1 MTFHNDKEFVDAIDA
16 SSQHFKIHPA
26 LIEKDY
32 WVTYVLRN
40 LSKSDFVAKVV
51 FKGGTSLSK
60 AFHCIERFS
69 EDIDLALL
77 NEEKQ
82 SDDKCYKLM
91 KKIEPE
97 ITKELKQEDG
107 EPGDKMARKRVTY
120 YSYDKK
126 SKGEVKA
133 VKDKIQLEINT
144 FTNPVPHDKKE
155 IQSYV
160 GQFLKLQ
167 GKHDLISNHG
177 LEPFTLL
184 VLTRERTFFEKLLS
198 LIRLSYSGNDKLK
211 EKIRHFYDLFMLYK
225 QSDLGDKLFS
235 SDNFQLIN
243 LALQDDASNKIFSG
257 DWMNAKLSDSPL
269 FKDPSAT
276 WKELETTFKNELGQ
290 LVWNNNLP
298 SSDEIVALLEK
309 IKTFLIEFDEA
320 YPPEKRIV
328 ESNSK

>member
-1 MTFHNDKEFVDAIDA
+1 MTFHTDPEFTDAIEA
-16 SSQHFKIHPA
+16 TSQHFKINPA

-32 WVTYVLRN
+32 WVSYVLKN
-40 LSKSDFVAKVV
+40 LSNSEYKNKVV

-60 AFHCIERFS
+60 AFNCIERFS

-107 EPGDKMARKRVTY
+107 KPGDKMARKRVTY
-120 YSYDKK
+120 YSYEKK
-126 SKGEVKA
+126 SKGEVNA

-167 GKHDLISNHG
+167 GKQDLISKHG

-198 LIRLSYSGNDKLK
+198 LIRLSHSGNDKLK

-235 SDNFQLIN
+235 EANFELVN

-257 DWMNAKLSDSPL
+257 DWMKTKLSDCPL
-269 FKDPSAT
+269 FKDPTSV
-276 WKELETTFKNELGQ
+276 WKELELTYKSELGQ
-290 LVWNNNLP
+290 LIWNNNMP
-298 SSDEIVALLEK
+298 SSEEIVSLLEK
-309 IKTFLIEFDEA
+309 IKLFLISFDNVHPLES
-320 YPPEKRIV
+320 RIV
-328 ESNSK
+328 ESITK

>member
-16 SSQHFKIHPA
+16 ASQHFNINSV

-32 WVTYVLRN
+32 WVCYVLKN
-40 LSKSDFVAKVV
+40 LSQSEYMNKVV

-60 AFHCIERFS
+60 AFNCIERFS

-77 NEEKQ
+77 NEEKL
-82 SDDKCYKLM
+82 SNNKCNNLM

-97 ITKELKQEDG
+97 LTKELRPEEGNQ
-107 EPGDKMARKRVTY
+107 GDKMEKKRVTY
-120 YSYDKK
+120 YSYEKK
-126 SKGEVKA
+126 TKGEVKA

-144 FTNPVPHDKKE
+144 FTIPVPHEKKE

-160 GQFLKLQ
+160 GQFLNLQ
-167 GKHDLISNHG
+167 DKKDLVSKHG
-177 LEPFTLL
+177 LEPFILL
-184 VLTRERTFFEKLLS
+184 ILTRERTFFEKLLS

-211 EKIRHFYDLFMLYK
+211 EKIRHFYDLFMLHK
-225 QSDLGDKLFS
+225 QKDLGDKLFS
-235 SDNFQLIN
+235 SDSFQLIN
-243 LALQDDASNKIFSG
+243 LALNDDASNKIFSG

-269 FKDPSAT
+269 FKNPSAT
-276 WKELETTFKNELGQ
+276 WKELESTFKNELGQ

-309 IKTFLIEFDEA
+309 IKMFLIEFDKT
-320 YPPEKRIV
+320 YPPEKRIL

>member
-1 MTFHNDKEFVDAIDA
+1 MTFHNDKEFADAIEA
-16 SSQHFKIHPA
+16 ASQHFNINSV

-32 WVTYVLRN
+32 WVCYVLKN
-40 LSKSDFVAKVV
+40 LSQSEYMNRVV

-60 AFHCIERFS
+60 AFNCIERFS

-77 NEEKQ
+77 NEEKF
-82 SDDKCYKLM
+82 SNDKCNKLM

-97 ITKELKQEDG
+97 ITQELKQE
-107 EPGDKMARKRVTY
+107 ESNPGDKMEKKRVTY
-120 YSYDKK
+120 YSYEKK
-126 SKGEVKA
+126 TKGEVKA

-144 FTNPVPHDKKE
+144 FTNPVPHEKKE

-160 GQFLKLQ
+160 GQFLNLK
-167 GKHDLISNHG
+167 GRKDLISNYG
-177 LEPFTLL
+177 LEAFTLL

-211 EKIRHFYDLFMLYK
+211 EKIRHFYDLCMLYK
-225 QSDLGDKLFS
+225 QNDLGDKLLS

-257 DWMNAKLSDSPL
+257 DWMKANLSDSPL
-269 FKDPSAT
+269 FKDPSTA
-276 WKELETTFKNELGQ
+276 WKELEATFKNELGQ

-298 SSDEIVALLEK
+298 SSDEIITFFEK
-309 IKTFLIEFDEA
+309 IKRFLVEFDKM
-320 YPPEKRIV
+320 YSGSKRDSV
-328 ESNSK
+328 